1 MPFVF
6 TLDGRVVRQE
16 LTRRV
21 TRGTQTREVRCRE
34 SLKYYVVPIT
44 PRLYTVVQKVPR
56 NTVAELAIYRSL
68 EDWHTSFFYINSVG
82 VNYWITL
89 ARFVNK
95 LKKWNRDKKTG
106 KQEGYIRIPNP
117 RPETAIWIE
126 DADRPGGVF
135 FGNFLSNVCL

>member
-6 TLDGRVVRQE
+6 TLDSRVVRQE
-16 LTRRV
+16 PTRGV

-44 PRLYTVVQKVPR
+44 PRLYTVVQKVLR
-56 NTVAELAIYRSL
+56 NTVAELGIYQSL
-68 EDWHTSFFYINSVG
+68 EEWHTIFFYINSVG

-95 LKKWNRDKKTG
+95 LKKWNQDGKNRKT
-106 KQEGYIRIPNP
+106 R
-117 RPETAIWIE
+117 R
-126 DADRPGGVF
+126 
-135 FGNFLSNVCL
+135 LH